1 MARCAVGRLM
11 HYMGLRGTRRG
22 PGIQGHH
29 GLGVGAVAG
38 GSRRTGLQRCG
49 AESVVGVGP
58 DVCGDLIGVR
68 LRGVRDRR
76 LRTAHRRVAGI
87 PITAH
92 PPRIGC
98 LGPSDLGP
106 PRRPT
111 TEPGASLCCPGS
123 STCRSVTRN
132 ALPKPAS
139 NPASAASA
147 TPMTTASSS
156 TPPWSGSI
164 GSTPSGSSDRSETS
178 HQPNTKPTTT
188 VKRAQPRRPD
198 SRQQVSDRPGGLHR
212 IAVDRLPMR
221 PTHGHQ
227 TGAGS
232 NGQTDHFQG
241 IPNRSRS
248 PRESRPLPPTTSL
261 SISQTNRRT
270 RSSQSSLRGQMTG
283 LARSSQ
289 LPR

>member
-22 PGIQGHH
+22 PGVQGHH

-92 PPRIGC
+92 RPRIGC

-111 TEPGASLCCPGS
+111 TEPGASLCCRGPVPVDLLHR
-123 STCRSVTRN
+123 TPCRSRHRT
-132 ALPKPAS
+132 
-139 NPASAASA
+139 
-147 TPMTTASSS
+147 
-156 TPPWSGSI
+156 
-164 GSTPSGSSDRSETS
+164 
-178 HQPNTKPTTT
+178 Q
-188 VKRAQPRRPD
+188 RR
-198 SRQQVSDRPGGLHR
+198 QHR
-212 IAVDRLPMR
+212 RL
-221 PTHGHQ
+221 
-227 TGAGS
+227 
-232 NGQTDHFQG
+232 
-241 IPNRSRS
+241 
-248 PRESRPLPPTTSL
+248 L
-261 SISQTNRRT
+261 
-270 RSSQSSLRGQMTG
+270 
-283 LARSSQ
+283 
-289 LPR
+289 